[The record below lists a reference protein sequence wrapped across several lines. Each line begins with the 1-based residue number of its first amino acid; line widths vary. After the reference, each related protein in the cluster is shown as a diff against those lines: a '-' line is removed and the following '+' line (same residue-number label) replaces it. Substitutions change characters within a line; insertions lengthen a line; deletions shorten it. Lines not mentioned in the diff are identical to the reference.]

1 MLTRFAVRYLP
12 DWFPG
17 TSFKTV
23 ANGFKKSAVDFCD
36 KPYQFVKRQMAQNG
50 CDPSFLSQLLGDA
63 QCESGS
69 DEESVIKWSAASL
82 YAGGEDTVMCPE
94 T

>member
-12 DWFPG
+12 SWFPG

-36 KPYQFVKRQMAQNG
+36 RPCQFVKRQMAQNRF
-50 CDPSFLSQLLGDA
+50 DPSFLSRLLGDT

-69 DEESVIKWSAASL
+69 GEESIIKWSAASL
-82 YAGGEDTVMCPE
+82 YAGGADTVMCLE
-94 T
+94 I

>member
-1 MLTRFAVRYLP
+1 
-12 DWFPG
+12 
-17 TSFKTV
+17 
-23 ANGFKKSAVDFCD
+23 
-36 KPYQFVKRQMAQNG
+36 MAQNG

-82 YAGGEDTVMCPE
+82 YAGGADTVMCPE